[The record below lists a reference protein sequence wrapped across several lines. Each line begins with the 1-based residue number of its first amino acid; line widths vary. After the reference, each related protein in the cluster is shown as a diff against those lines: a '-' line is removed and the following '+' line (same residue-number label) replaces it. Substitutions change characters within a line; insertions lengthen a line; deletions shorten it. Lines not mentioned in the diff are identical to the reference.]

1 MRDFL
6 FFLLALAVT
15 TLLPAA
21 GRKTR
26 HLVLVTADGLRRQE
40 IFTGIDPRL
49 MREKAAH
56 MDKEDG
62 LRRQFWAETPQ
73 QRREKLFPFLWKTL
87 VPQGVILGNIDR
99 GSTVEVTNAYR
110 VSYPGYSEILTCRA
124 QDDRIRNNDPVQNPL
139 PTVLEY
145 LQREWRLNRSQV
157 ALFGS
162 WDRFRQVGESR
173 PGSIFLNA
181 GYQDSD
187 ATPRIAEL
195 SRAQHDAL
203 SPWGEVRH
211 DYVTFEM
218 ALDYLKTFQ
227 PRVLYLALGETDDWA
242 HLQRY
247 DRVLQTAHY
256 FDRAIERL
264 WQTLQ
269 SLPEYRD
276 STSLVITA
284 DHGRGSNLEDWS
296 SHGNK
301 IPGAEFIW
309 IAALGPDTSPQGEI
323 TNARAVH
330 QRDVSATLLSL
341 AGLDWRAFCGSFGR
355 PIPQIAATEPRP

>member
-1 MRDFL
+1 MRDLLFL
-6 FFLLALAVT
+6 VLVT

-21 GRKTR
+21 DRKTR

-40 IFTGIDPRL
+40 IFSGIDPRL

-56 MDKEDG
+56 MDKEDD
-62 LRRQFWAETPQ
+62 LRRQYWAETPAG
-73 QRREKLFPFLWKTL
+73 RREKLFPFLWKTL
-87 VPQGVILGNIDR
+87 VPQGVILGNMDR
-99 GSTVEVTNAYR
+99 GSTVAVTNAYR

-124 QDDRIRNNDPVQNPL
+124 QDERIRNNDPVQNPI

-145 LQREWRLNRSQV
+145 VQQQWRLNRSQV

-162 WDRFRQVGESR
+162 WNRFRQIGESR

-195 SRAQHDAL
+195 SRAQHEAL

-211 DYVTFEM
+211 DYITFEM
-218 ALDYLKTFQ
+218 ALDYLRTFQ
-227 PRVLYLALGETDDWA
+227 PRVLYLSLGETDDWA
-242 HLQRY
+242 HDKRY

-276 STSLVITA
+276 STSLVLTA
-284 DHGRGSNLEDWS
+284 DHGRGSNLDDWD

-301 IPGAEFIW
+301 IAGAEFIW
-309 IAALGPDTSPQGEI
+309 IAALGPDTAPRGEI
-323 TNARAVH
+323 ANAGAIH
-330 QRDVSATLLSL
+330 QRDVAATLLSL
-341 AGLDWRAFCGSFGR
+341 AGLDWRAFCGGFGR
-355 PIPQIAATEPRP
+355 PIPQIAGTEPRP